1 MFAWLSGGEGE
12 EIEYLTIATSI
23 VIIVLIITTII
34 ISIAVIII
42 ITRYWERKLS
52 S

>member
-23 VIIVLIITTII
+23 IIIV
-34 ISIAVIII
+34 ISSAVIII
-42 ITRYWERKLS
+42 ITR
-52 S
+52 